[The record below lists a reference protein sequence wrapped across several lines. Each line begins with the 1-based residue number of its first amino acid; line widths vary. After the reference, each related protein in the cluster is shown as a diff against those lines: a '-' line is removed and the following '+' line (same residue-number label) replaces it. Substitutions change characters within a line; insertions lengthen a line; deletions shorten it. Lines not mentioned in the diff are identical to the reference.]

1 MISYRLA
8 LFIFVLS
15 ITFTA
20 CGQKKMKEIEL
31 TNATIKID
39 SCGIYYQGK
48 RLELGQTIKE
58 WEEVLGK
65 PSRSTSLGE
74 VWDNIGIAV
83 DDWQNRDGQV
93 ARVYIFFLNLDSPE
107 GKAGNLTMARD
118 FESVEHVVERNMENG
133 VSLII
138 EEVKQRIEE
147 RNNEKLRTYIYPY
160 TTYQGCVDLHG
171 GPVGAG
177 MKVEEINAYRKKLD
191 LSFTGLFRYL
201 DQDVD
206 GIDHTGVTEKTFGGE
221 YSTYGTAC
229 KDARIMAYSLVYNYD
244 ETLEYLLLRRES
256 IESYQ
261 DRIEREEENKE

>member
-8 LFIFVLS
+8 LSIFVLS

-74 VWDNIGIAV
+74 VWDDIGIAV
-83 DDWQNRDGQV
+83 DDWQNRDGQI

-107 GKAGNLTMARD
+107 GKAGSLTMARD
-118 FESVEHVVERNMENG
+118 WEPFNKNNYLPETDSKLLNIIKEESDPKHF
-133 VSLII
+133 
-138 EEVKQRIEE
+138 
-147 RNNEKLRTYIYPY
+147 IYPY
-160 TTYQGCVDLHG
+160 TTYQGYVDLHG

-256 IESYQ
+256 IESYL
-261 DRIEREEENKE
+261 DRIEREEEENKE